1 MNTIY
6 RSIRKFA
13 HEEDGATAVEYGMMV
28 GLIAVAIIVA
38 VAALGTQ
45 LNTFYGKIKD
55 CLTTPA
61 TCGA

>member
-1 MNTIY
+1 MEKMY
-6 RSIRKFA
+6 RAIRNFA
-13 HEEDGATAVEYGMMV
+13 GQEDGATAVEYGMMV

-61 TCGA
+61 TCGT